1 MQRVGVTE
9 ANAREG
15 NMEADDPL
23 WRPYEAQLKEEE
35 EKELLISVSFLFF

>member
-1 MQRVGVTE
+1 MTE

-15 NMEADDPL
+15 NMEADDPM
-23 WRPYEAQLKEEE
+23 WRPYEAQLKEEEE